1 MQGGVLKAL
10 ETCSG
15 GQAGGVSAQDSGRVL
30 TLWHCLHAWSGKQNQ
45 SSKAM
50 KSPPIWQKFRGITK
64 TRENGANETKEVQ
77 LQVPASQTRSS
88 AGISAATEA
97 RPTWYIGG
105 DRSEAY
111 LHCGA
116 AAVIF

>member
-1 MQGGVLKAL
+1 
-10 ETCSG
+10 
-15 GQAGGVSAQDSGRVL
+15 
-30 TLWHCLHAWSGKQNQ
+30 
-45 SSKAM
+45 M

>member
-1 MQGGVLKAL
+1 M
-10 ETCSG
+10 
-15 GQAGGVSAQDSGRVL
+15 
-30 TLWHCLHAWSGKQNQ
+30 HAWLLCLA
-45 SSKAM
+45 SSINPVK
-50 KSPPIWQKFRGITK
+50 PGNLPRFGRNFERTK
-64 TRENGANETKEVQ
+64 TRENGAKETKEVQ
-77 LQVPASQTRSS
+77 APASQARSS